1 MGIKIRSFNYIFA
14 KKRLMCYYICVTD
27 NIIQYKGDQAIGNED
42 SRYGNRGNNKDR
54 VLINEK
60 IRSKEV
66 RLIDDKGENH
76 GVVLTSKALAMAEE
90 ANLDLVVVSPNQ
102 APPVAKILDYGK

>member
-1 MGIKIRSFNYIFA
+1 
-14 KKRLMCYYICVTD
+14 MCYYICVTD

-60 IRSKEV
+60 IRSTQQPTE
-66 RLIDDKGENH
+66 
-76 GVVLTSKALAMAEE
+76 
-90 ANLDLVVVSPNQ
+90 VVVTRNGDNVHVKFDDMQKAIAVGQS
-102 APPVAKILDYGK
+102 VVFYDDDILLGGGVIAQVE